1 MNPLE
6 IVAFVALALAV
17 AGEAVLI
24 YRARRETHRVR
35 ADLTEQIAQFREQ
48 RDAAVRAVRWVPVK
62 GKELQELSKTGC
74 GNCHGE
80 GVFGVKNNMNVCFC
94 VIKNVSGRAEYSAL
108 ENGILV
114 RLATQAELDAILP
127 NERTGNVTPIRRQE
141 LTPNVS

>member
-1 MNPLE
+1 M
-6 IVAFVALALAV
+6 IAV
-17 AGEAVLI
+17 AAVVLLFLNGLGLFRLLI
-24 YRARRETHRVR
+24 REKRAHHKTR
-35 ADLTEQIAQFREQ
+35 AELTEQIANFREQ

-127 NERTGNVTPIRRQE
+127 NERTGNVTPIRRSE
-141 LTPNVS
+141 VTR